1 MLPGRSSA
9 VSTVATPGM
18 RSAGPTSTA
27 RMRAEGCAA
36 RRARPHN
43 MPSAQRSP
51 LKANSPRTFGPP
63 SGRVALSPMPPRR
76 WCDGD
81 DRRVAGDRH
90 RRRAHGVDRREH
102 AAVARA
108 TAEVAAH
115 RLTHLQRRRVGLPLE
130 QVPHGHDEP
139 RRAEPALD
147 RPLVDEGRL
156 QVGELA
162 PFGILH
168 ALEGDD
174 LRSGQGCGEH
184 EAGADQLPVH
194 QHRARPA
201 LPLLAAGLGRGQPEP
216 LAEDV
221 EQALPEPCAVDRVV
235 GAVDREREAAVAHVV
250 RVSGIS
256 PGPLPRCGDRAGS
269 SS

>member
-18 RSAGPTSTA
+18 RRAGPTSTA

-51 LKANSPRTFGPP
+51 LKENSPRTFGPP
-63 SGRVALSPMPPRR
+63 SGRVALSPMPPR
-76 WCDGD
+76 GGAT
-81 DRRVAGDRH
+81 VMTGASPVIVIGA
-90 RRRAHGVDRREH
+90 RAHGVDRREH